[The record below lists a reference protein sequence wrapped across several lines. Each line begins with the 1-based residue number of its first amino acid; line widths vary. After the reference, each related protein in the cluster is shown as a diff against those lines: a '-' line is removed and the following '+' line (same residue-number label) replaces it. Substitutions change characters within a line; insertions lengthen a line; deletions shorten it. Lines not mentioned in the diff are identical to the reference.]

1 MINAAVV
8 TISDTCY
15 EKSRRDISGPAVS
28 ERLEQMGWTVLA
40 TEVLPDEAERIAE
53 RLRALADGGKVSAIF
68 TTGGTGVSPRDVTPE
83 AVRSVIGKEIPGFG
97 ELMRRKGLEHT
108 ALASLSRSMAGTR
121 GTTLIVALPGSP
133 KGAMESLNAIV
144 DLVPHVL
151 ELLRGETAHAAA
163 NSNVG

>member
-8 TISDTCY
+8 TISDSCY
-15 EKSRRDISGPAVS
+15 EKTRRDVSGPAVS

-40 TEVLPDEAERIAE
+40 TEILPDEQHLIAD

-68 TTGGTGVSPRDVTPE
+68 TTGGTGVSRRDITPE
-83 AVRSVIGKEIPGFG
+83 ALRAVIGKEIPGFG
-97 ELMRRKGLEHT
+97 ELMRSRGLQHT

-121 GTTLIVALPGSP
+121 GSTLIVALPGSP
-133 KGAMESLNAIV
+133 KGAIESLNAIV

-151 ELLRGETAHAAA
+151 ELLRGETAHAAVSQMA
-163 NSNVG
+163 